1 MYDLKVKD
9 YWPLFCKVFYMD
21 NKSCGMFRAG
31 TSGLVLT
38 EPNKKSYPPE
48 FQDKSRLTYY
58 ASQFNSIEI
67 NSSFYKI
74 HRGQT
79 YKNWSAM
86 VPDDFQFTV
95 KLWRGITHE
104 KQWVYRREDLETFFT
119 AIEFLGDKKGCLLI
133 QFPATADFQVK
144 QFGILLRELYSLSRD
159 GAWRIAVEFRN
170 NRWYNKE
177 VYELLDQ
184 HRASLVLHDMP
195 LSAPLTVNKNVDFI
209 YLRFHGEKGDYRGS
223 YSENYLSEKA
233 ELIKKWLQAG
243 KDVYAY
249 FNNTIG
255 DAVANLTVL
264 KRMIESCKETSV
276 LI

>member
-1 MYDLKVKD
+1 
-9 YWPLFCKVFYMD
+9 MD
-21 NKSCGMFRAG
+21 NKRYGQFRAG
-31 TSGLVLT
+31 TSGLVIA

-58 ASQFNSIEI
+58 ASKFNSIEI

-104 KQWVYRREDLETFFT
+104 KQWLYRQEDLEMFF
-119 AIEFLGDKKGCLLI
+119 AGIDYLGNKKGCLLI
-133 QFPATADFQVK
+133 QFPATANFQIK
-144 QFGILLRELYSLSRD
+144 QLEILLQRLQALDRNGS
-159 GAWRIAVEFRN
+159 WRIAVEFRH
-170 NRWYNKE
+170 NRWYNNDI
-177 VYELLDQ
+177 YEILD
-184 HRASLVLHDMP
+184 HNSASLVLHDMP
-195 LSAPLTVNKNVDFI
+195 SSVPLAMSKNAAFI
-209 YLRFHGEKGDYRGS
+209 YLRFHGEKGDYRGG
-223 YSENYLSEKA
+223 YSENFLSEKA
-233 ELIKKWLQAG
+233 KLVSEWLQSG

-255 DAVANLTVL
+255 DAISNVNTL
-264 KRMIESCKETSV
+264 KRMIASCQEQSV
-276 LI
+276 MI